1 MSQPITYTRSRGI
14 RLTADGMRVGA
25 VYGLKCP
32 ALGME
37 LQDTTPLNAAWR
49 VYRPDLRLADELRAA
64 MLLRSGDAGQDRRYR
79 LYCQQRDAGQDRLLN
94 AYRLGQPVA
103 LRLDLPGGQAF
114 SWTGYVRGLALKA
127 AHPDAP
133 VSLETVIWTSGEAE
147 VST

>member
-64 MLLRSGDAGQDRRYR
+64 MLL
-79 LYCQQRDAGQDRLLN
+79 
-94 AYRLGQPVA
+94 GQPVA

>member
-1 MSQPITYTRSRGI
+1 MKKSP
-14 RLTADGMRVGA
+14 LTA
-25 VYGLKCP
+25 P
-32 ALGME
+32 
-37 LQDTTPLNAAWR
+37 TTSWPGR
-49 VYRPDLRLADELRAA
+49 ELRAA
-64 MLLRSGDAGQDRRYR
+64 MLLRNG
-79 LYCQQRDAGQDRLLN
+79 DAGQDRLLN
-94 AYRLGQPVA
+94 AYRLGQSVA

>member
-14 RLTADGMRVGA
+14 RLTADGLRVGA

-49 VYRPDLRLADELRAA
+49 VYRPDLRLADELRVA
-64 MLLRSGDAGQDRRYR
+64 MLLRSG
-79 LYCQQRDAGQDRLLN
+79 DAGQDRLLN

>member
-14 RLTADGMRVGA
+14 RLTADGLRVGA

-64 MLLRSGDAGQDRRYR
+64 MLLRSS
-79 LYCQQRDAGQDRLLN
+79 DAGQDRLLN